1 MEPYCFFENLKNKK
15 SCRMLLASHFYLFFN
30 KTLGIL
36 GLLNTEFY
44 ISSEND
50 ASVTGFNLIYRY
62 GYLNKTN

>member
-1 MEPYCFFENLKNKK
+1 
-15 SCRMLLASHFYLFFN
+15 MLLASHFYLFFN